1 MASAYPGA
9 LDSLAINKA
18 DGTTAATDHAAHHN
32 DLADAVNKIEAEL
45 GVNPSA
51 NLSTVARNS
60 WEYVGRQTADVTQA
74 SAAFGTNSGLVLPFA
89 ANATYVIELFLLMRS
104 SLVTAGFRL
113 ALDTSVA
120 VTTVALTFA
129 HALANTGTVSAGQS
143 RADAT
148 ATGMTSGV
156 DTINLDVPI
165 IGGGILVSGA
175 NAGNAQLVYGPE
187 VSATATLKANSVM
200 RAQRIA

>member
-1 MASAYPGA
+1 MPSGYPAA
-9 LDSLAINKA
+9 LDAFATNKA
-18 DGTTAATDHAAHHN
+18 DGTATATDHAAHHN

-45 GVNPSA
+45 GVNPSG
-51 NLSTVARNS
+51 NLATLARNS
-60 WEYVGRQTADVTQA
+60 WEYVGRQGADVTQA
-74 SAAFGTNSGLVLPFA
+74 TAAFGNSGLVLPFA

-120 VTTVALTFA
+120 VTSVGVTFN
-129 HALANTGTVSAGQS
+129 HVLANTGTSTAGQS

-148 ATGMTSGV
+148 ATGLSSGV
-156 DTINLDVPI
+156 DTINVEVPV

-175 NAGNAQLVYGPE
+175 NAGNATLVFGPE
-187 VSATATLKANSVM
+187 VLATATLKAGSVM
-200 RAQRIA
+200 RAQRVA